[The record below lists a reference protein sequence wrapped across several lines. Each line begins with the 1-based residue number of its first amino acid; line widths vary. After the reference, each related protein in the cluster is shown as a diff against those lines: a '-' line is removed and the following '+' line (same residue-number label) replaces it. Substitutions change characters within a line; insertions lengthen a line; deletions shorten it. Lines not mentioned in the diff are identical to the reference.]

1 MIEDVEGD
9 VDKLPDPYFPKGS
22 TREFDKIDN
31 RKASFLPSSNS
42 FDLVETFGEGF
53 NSEDIEGHLRKSDTN
68 ESGSL
73 NHFYFVRWY
82 AYEEVSMESSEEAE
96 CLVGSGCNISLMD
109 LQRERSFTEEG
120 TGAGKAIF

>member
-22 TREFDKIDN
+22 AREFDKIDN

-82 AYEEVSMESSEEAE
+82 AYEEVSLESSEEAYH
-96 CLVGSGCNISLMD
+96 LLGLGCKDILMD
-109 LQRERSFTEEG
+109 LKWAGSCTE
-120 TGAGKAIF
+120 